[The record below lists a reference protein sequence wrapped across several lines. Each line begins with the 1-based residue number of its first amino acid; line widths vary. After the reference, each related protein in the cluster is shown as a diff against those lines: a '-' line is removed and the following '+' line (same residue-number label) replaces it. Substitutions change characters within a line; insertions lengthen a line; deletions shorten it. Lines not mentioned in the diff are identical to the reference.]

1 MRVDALFATPLVS
14 LKLGDPAPTN
24 RAILAAIAERRR
36 TDAGRRRSNT
46 RGWQSGDDV
55 FAWTGDAGLRVLDA
69 CLSACARVTDDVGMR
84 EGRPRFAWEV
94 QGWANVSPP
103 GAGNDAHAHPGAYWS
118 AVYYVD
124 DGGGAAALTLEDP
137 RFPLNRMVQP
147 DFRLKAEGV
156 LDATEVVIRPEPG
169 KLVIFP
175 SWLRHRVPAHEGPR
189 ERVSIAMN
197 VLAVPV
203 PPDALASEGTRPDR
217 TLEERSP

>member
-1 MRVDALFATPLVS
+1 MRVDALFPTPLIS
-14 LKLGDPAPTN
+14 LRLDAPEPTN
-24 RAILAAIAERRR
+24 RALLAAIAERRR
-36 TDAGRRRSNT
+36 TDAGRRRSNA

-55 FAWTGDAGLRVLDA
+55 FAWTGAAGLRVLDA
-69 CLSACARVTDDVGMR
+69 CLSACARATDDVGMTD
-84 EGRPRFAWEV
+84 GRPRFAWQV

-124 DGGGAAALTLEDP
+124 DGGAADGRHAALTLEDP

-147 DFRLKAEGV
+147 DFRVKADGF

-175 SWLRHRVPAHEGPR
+175 SWLRHRVPVHEGTR
-189 ERVSIAMN
+189 DRVSIAMN

-203 PPDALASEGTRPDR
+203 EPSPSGPAP
-217 TLEERSP
+217 EEPRR

>member
-1 MRVDALFATPLVS
+1 MRVDSLFATPLVS
-14 LKLGDPAPTN
+14 LRLDDPEPTN
-24 RAILAAIAERRR
+24 RALLAAITDRRR

-55 FAWTGDAGLRVLDA
+55 FAWTGKAGERVLDA
-69 CLSACARVTDDVGMR
+69 CLSACAAVTDDVGMTA
-84 EGRPRFAWEV
+84 GRPRFAWQV
-94 QGWANVSPP
+94 QAWANVSPP
-103 GAGNDAHAHPGAYWS
+103 GAGNDAHAHPGSVWS

-124 DGGGAAALTLEDP
+124 DGAPAKDRAAALTLEDP

-147 DFRLKAEGV
+147 DFRVKAEGF
-156 LDATEVVIRPEPG
+156 LDATEVVVRPEPG

-175 SWLRHRVPAHEGPR
+175 SWLRHRVPAHEGAG

-203 PPDALASEGTRPDR
+203 PPEAHS
-217 TLEERSP
+217 